1 MPINKNQIRRMCAIF
16 SIVKNSKYP
25 VSKLEL
31 LERVNDLTTSEIK
44 MSSLEKDMFSLQ
56 LNFDVELLYLHQYNG
71 YVLKDTSEYL
81 FIRSL
86 FEYLRIEELKI
97 VELCLTLL
105 KKAESLQK

>member
-16 SIVKNSKYP
+16 SIVKNSRHP
-25 VSKLEL
+25 ISKSEL
-31 LERVNDLTTSEIK
+31 LEKVNDLTTSNIK
-44 MSSLEKDMFSLQ
+44 MSSLEKDMFNLQ
-56 LNFDVELLYLHQYNG
+56 ICFDVELLYLHQYSG
-71 YVLKDTSEYL
+71 YVLKDTSEYE